1 MPVTPY
7 IVAEVSAN
15 HAGSFDRCLR
25 IIDAAKYAGA
35 DAVKLQTFSPDTM
48 VADRNYMIPDGPWAG
63 QFLWDLYRQAETPLE
78 WHPKLFDYC
87 KAIGIT
93 CFSTPFDETAVDFL
107 ERLGCPMYK
116 IASFELTDLPLLRK
130 AAKTGKPII
139 LSTGMATK
147 DEIQEA
153 VYTIRT
159 TSESRITLL
168 KCTSAYPAKPE
179 DANLATLPDMAR
191 EMMVDVGVSDHTLGL
206 AVPIAS
212 VVLGGTFIEKHLT
225 LDDMPTLDSAFS
237 LKPDEFRVMVTATRH
252 AAQAVGTVQYG
263 KQASEASSYEF
274 RRSVYAVADIPK
286 GSAFNENNV
295 KTRRPALG
303 APAKHYPEILKRTAA
318 IDIKAGTPVTWEMTE

>member
-1 MPVTPY
+1 MPVKPY

-35 DAVKLQTFSPDTM
+35 DAVKLQTYNPDTM
-48 VADRNYMIPDGPWAG
+48 VADRTYVIPDGPWAG
-63 QFLWDLYRQAETPLE
+63 QRLWDLYNQAMTPLV
-78 WHPKLFDYC
+78 WHADLFDYC
-87 KAIGIT
+87 KVIGIT

-107 ERLGCPMYK
+107 ERLDCPMYK

-130 AAKTGKPII
+130 VAKTGKPMI
-139 LSTGMATK
+139 LSTGMAAK

-159 TSESRITLL
+159 TSESHITLL

-225 LDDMPTLDSAFS
+225 LDDLPTLDSAFS
-237 LKPDEFRVMVTATRH
+237 LKPDEFRMMV
-252 AAQAVGTVQYG
+252 AAVRNAAKAVGTVQYG
-263 KQASEASSYEF
+263 KQASESSSYAF
-274 RRSVYAVADIPK
+274 RRSVYAVADIRK
-286 GSAFNENNV
+286 GEALTENNV

-303 APAKHYPEILKRTAA
+303 APAKHYPELLKRTAA
-318 IDIKAGTPVTWEMTE
+318 IDIKAGMPITWDSVE